1 MQRVS
6 QTFKFAMNE
15 SFGVCTKTNCS
26 PVASEAIYVNSER
39 TVKTCLI

>member
-6 QTFKFAMNE
+6 HLDLAMNE
-15 SFGVCTKTNCS
+15 SLGVCTKTNCS
-26 PVASEAIYVNSER
+26 PMASEAIYVNSER